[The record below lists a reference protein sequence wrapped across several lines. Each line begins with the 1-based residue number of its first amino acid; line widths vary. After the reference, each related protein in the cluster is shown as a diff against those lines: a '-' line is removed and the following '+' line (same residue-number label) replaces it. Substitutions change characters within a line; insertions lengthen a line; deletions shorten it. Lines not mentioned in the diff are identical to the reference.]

1 MGNKKG
7 RTSKFLLNLAIIRRF
22 LTPSILLVGLA
33 AAIAF
38 TAPLRLMQAMFILTN
53 GVIASL
59 VVYQVGYMVSSQKM
73 QVETEPALGL
83 EDKEVVA
90 GLLTELGE
98 NFRVIHDVQGP
109 DGKIDLIVLG
119 REGGVFLIE
128 TNSHPGRVE
137 ILDDGLR
144 LNGKSPDEDF
154 IARTLKNSCWLQERL
169 ADLACE
175 EVGVTPILVFTNAF
189 VQTGTPVKGVAVTN
203 RKYLLNLIYKRN
215 HNDNQ
220 ASCLWDV
227 KEKFAELINPPGTDL
242 SLLS

>member
-7 RTSKFLLNLAIIRRF
+7 RTSQFVLTLAIIGRI
-22 LTPSILLVGLA
+22 LMLAILLVGSA

-38 TAPLRLMQAMFILTN
+38 TAPLQLMQAMFILTN
-53 GVIASL
+53 VVIASL
-59 VVYQVGYMVSSQKM
+59 VVYQMGNMVSFQKM

-83 EDKEVVA
+83 EDKDVVA

-98 NFRVIHDVQGP
+98 NFSVIHDVQGP

-119 REGGVFLIE
+119 RDGGVFLIE
-128 TNSHPGRVE
+128 TNSRPGRVE

-154 IARTLKNSCWLQERL
+154 IARTLKNSYWLQERL
-169 ADLACE
+169 ADLACGQ
-175 EVGVTPILVFTNAF
+175 VGVTPILVFTNAF

-215 HNDNQ
+215 HSDNQ
-220 ASCLWDV
+220 ASCLWAV
-227 KEKFAELINPPGTDL
+227 KEKFTEIINPPRN
-242 SLLS
+242 